1 MSANQGPVSVQ
12 EVLYKARLFFSGF
25 FLSLILLLGI
35 VFLSPFFL
43 IKDSP
48 FPKSDALVLEAKETI
63 PKDILKN
70 AADGFKKGY
79 AGIVIVLYSPANS
92 NSNLGISQDLTSEIQ
107 SSLVTLGVEE
117 SKILIYKLE
126 PYPAGAKNFSKSLL
140 KICLDRQLKKI
151 LVLSKRFE
159 SSLNQKLYQSVLGPA
174 GLIIHVV
181 PLSDKT
187 SISNWFLTEEGF
199 ELVFSNL
206 ARTLYQI
213 LPGK

>member
-25 FLSLILLLGI
+25 FLCLFLLFGAF
-35 VFLSPFFL
+35 FLSPLYL
-43 IKDSP
+43 IQDKP

-63 PKDILKN
+63 PREVLKN

-79 AGIVIVLYSPANS
+79 AGILIILYSPATS
-92 NSNLGISQDLTSEIQ
+92 NSALGIGTDLTTEMQ
-107 SSLVTLGVEE
+107 NSLVALGVDE
-117 SKILIYKLE
+117 SKILIYKLD
-126 PYPAGAKNFSKSLL
+126 PYPVGAKNFSKSLL
-140 KICLDRQLKKI
+140 KICLDRQLKTI

-159 SSLNQKLYQSVLGPA
+159 SALNQTTYESVLGPA
-174 GLIIHVV
+174 GLKIQVV
-181 PLSDKT
+181 ALSDKT
-187 SISNWFLTEEGF
+187 NASNWFLTEEGF